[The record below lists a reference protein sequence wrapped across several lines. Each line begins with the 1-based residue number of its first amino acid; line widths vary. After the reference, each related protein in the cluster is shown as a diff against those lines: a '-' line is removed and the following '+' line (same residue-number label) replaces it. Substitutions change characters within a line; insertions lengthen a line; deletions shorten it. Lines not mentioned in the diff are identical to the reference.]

1 MCVSA
6 WPQDLCP
13 RLLGEVVDSFIAL
26 WCVFQHLLGKSQGLS
41 CKRGHRM
48 CGTAAPAHATYWTL
62 LTSGD
67 LMACSPL
74 GAGMG
79 TVHSEGRRCLGQEE
93 GPSAGP
99 LGAVFACLRGAVLD
113 VGKNRVTGYSN
124 SHMVFRPLSLQ
135 RAVSACFFETV
146 HLRREGGLSVSP
158 GKVTVAILCCL
169 KLTFS
174 LFLK

>member
-1 MCVSA
+1 
-6 WPQDLCP
+6 
-13 RLLGEVVDSFIAL
+13 
-26 WCVFQHLLGKSQGLS
+26 
-41 CKRGHRM
+41 M

-99 LGAVFACLRGAVLD
+99 LGAVFASLRVARSWMWG
-113 VGKNRVTGYSN
+113 RTGSQAAGFARGFQTTLPAT
-124 SHMVFRPLSLQ
+124 SSFGM
-135 RAVSACFFETV
+135 
-146 HLRREGGLSVSP
+146 
-158 GKVTVAILCCL
+158 
-169 KLTFS
+169 
-174 LFLK
+174 LF